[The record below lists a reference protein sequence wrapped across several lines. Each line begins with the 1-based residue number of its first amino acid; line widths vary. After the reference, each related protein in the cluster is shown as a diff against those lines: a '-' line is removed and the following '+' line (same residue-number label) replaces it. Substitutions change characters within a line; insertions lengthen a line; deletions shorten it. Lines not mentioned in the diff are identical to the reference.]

1 LSSKLTKF
9 VLNYAG
15 VGELLTGAPMQGI
28 VEDAGAAFAASCGDG
43 YATRS
48 TMTNRA
54 GCNVFAETDEAKA
67 DNLENN
73 TLEKAIAPY
82 RRN

>member
-1 LSSKLTKF
+1 
-9 VLNYAG
+9 
-15 VGELLTGAPMQGI
+15 
-28 VEDAGAAFAASCGDG
+28 
-43 YATRS
+43 
-48 TMTNRA
+48 
-54 GCNVFAETDEAKA
+54 VFAETDEAKA